1 MARGQACQDP
11 QAQDP
16 LLRGR
21 QRERIPAGRGRG
33 SKAVAVVPR
42 LWLRGSQR
50 ERSRS
55 RSGSAI
61 VAEPHSLH
69 TGGAKVEF
77 FWADWFRTLEEAPNQ
92 VGGKSEFKRGQ
103 WCGKLVF
110 AELEII

>member
-1 MARGQACQDP
+1 MA
-11 QAQDP
+11 
-16 LLRGR
+16 
-21 QRERIPAGRGRG
+21 
-33 SKAVAVVPR
+33 V
-42 LWLRGSQR
+42 
-50 ERSRS
+50 
-55 RSGSAI
+55 
-61 VAEPHSLH
+61 PHSLH